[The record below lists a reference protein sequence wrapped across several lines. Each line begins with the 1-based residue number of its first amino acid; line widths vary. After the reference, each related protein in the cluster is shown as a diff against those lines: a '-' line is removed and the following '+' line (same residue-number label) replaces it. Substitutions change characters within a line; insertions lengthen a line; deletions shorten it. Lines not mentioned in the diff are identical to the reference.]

1 MNRDQQG
8 YPGAGAPELAGRRD
22 ELSVL
27 AGLIDA
33 VHEGESRVLVVRGE
47 PGVGKT
53 TLLEHVAGQELRCA
67 VARAAGVQ
75 SEMELAF
82 AGLHQLCAPM
92 LDHAERLPSPQQD
105 ALRTAFGL
113 VAGPPPDRFIVGLA
127 ALNLL
132 AEVAGA
138 RPLICLIDDEQWLD
152 QASAQALGFAARR
165 LGANP
170 VGLVFATRD
179 PGAELAGLPELE
191 VAGLPAED
199 ARALLD
205 SALAGPLDEQV
216 RDLIVAE
223 TGGNPTALLELPEG
237 LSPAQLAG
245 GFGLPLAV
253 WPTGRAGHAFD
264 RRLAALPAET
274 RRLVVLAAA
283 DPSGDRALVW
293 RAARSLGIE
302 VAAAEPAAEADL
314 VEFGARVR
322 FRHPLARSA
331 AYQSASMRERREAHA
346 ALAEATDR
354 VADPDR
360 RAWHRAQA
368 AAAPDEEVAVELEC
382 SAGRAQARAGLAAA
396 AAFLER
402 SVALTADPARQAHR
416 ALAAAQVS
424 LQAGGFGTA
433 LDLLTA
439 AEAGP
444 LDAFA
449 SARVDLLRGQVVFAS
464 GHTGDASTALLKAAR
479 RLERFDLDLAR
490 ETYLAAWG
498 AAILTVGGPE
508 RAPGPVPVPVPAP
521 RPAPGPAAGDRPVGG
536 DAGVLLEICRSVRAL
551 PPSPDGPRPLDLTLE
566 GLALLITDG
575 HAAAA
580 TTLQR
585 AAKVLTSIPVDDV
598 LRWGWVA
605 TRTSSAVWD
614 YEGFHAISAR
624 QVRLVREVGALA
636 HLPLFLSQVGVA
648 RAWMGDFAGAD
659 AVAAESASVA
669 ARTGDRFPP
678 HVLLLLRALQGR
690 EAEATVAIAGAIEE
704 SAASGQQ
711 AAATFARWAAAVLHN
726 GLARYKEAA
735 AAARQAAGNPFDPW
749 SALWAL
755 PELVEAAARL
765 GDAELAR
772 DALDRLTVMTQPSG
786 NDPALGIEAR
796 CRALLSDGTDADDL
810 YREAIDRLG
819 LTRLRPEL
827 ARAHLLYGEWL
838 RREGRRVESR
848 EQLRTAHEL
857 LAAIGMGA
865 FAERARRELIATGEK
880 VRKRGV
886 ETRDQLT
893 PQEEQIARLA
903 RDGCT
908 NPEIAAQLFLSART
922 VEWHLGKVFGKLG
935 VSSRRELTAALGQRG
950 QDGQP
955 T

>member
-1 MNRDQQG
+1 MNRGQV
-8 YPGAGAPELAGRRD
+8 AGAAQLAGRRD

-27 AGLIDA
+27 DALADA
-33 VHEGESRVLVVRGE
+33 VREGGSRVLVVRGE

-53 TLLEHVAGQELRCA
+53 ALLEHVAGQELQCQ

-75 SEMELAF
+75 SETELAF

-92 LDHAERLPSPQQD
+92 LGRAERLPLPQQD

-132 AEVAGA
+132 SEVAGE

-165 LGANP
+165 LGADP
-170 VGLVFATRD
+170 VGLVFATRV
-179 PGAELAGLPELE
+179 PGAELAGLPELQVE
-191 VAGLPAED
+191 GLPEED

-223 TGGNPTALLELPEG
+223 TRGNPLALLEVPEG
-237 LSPAQLAG
+237 LSPTELAG
-245 GFGLPLAV
+245 GFGLPCAA
-253 WPTGRAGHAFD
+253 PPAGRVGHAFD
-264 RRLAALPAET
+264 RQLAALPAQA

-293 RAARSLGIE
+293 RAAALLGIGVQAGE
-302 VAAAEPAAEADL
+302 SAAEAQL
-314 VEFGARVR
+314 VEFGGRVR
-322 FRHPLARSA
+322 FRHPLARFA
-331 AYQSASMRERREAHA
+331 AYHSASLRERREAHA
-346 ALAEATDR
+346 ALAQVTDEA
-354 VADPDR
+354 ADPDR
-360 RAWHRAQA
+360 RAWHRAQSS
-368 AAAPDEEVAVELEC
+368 AAPDEEVAVELER
-382 SAGRAQARAGLAAA
+382 SAGRAQARGGLAAA

-402 SVALTADPARQAHR
+402 SVALTDNPARQADR

-424 LQAGGFGTA
+424 LQAGGFGNA
-433 LDLLTA
+433 LDLLAA
-439 AEAGP
+439 AEASP
-444 LDAFA
+444 LDEFD
-449 SARVDLLRGQVVFAS
+449 SARVDLLRGQVAFAS
-464 GHTGDASTALLKAAR
+464 GHTGDASTALLNAAR
-479 RLERFDLDLAR
+479 RLEPFDLDLAR

-498 AAILTVGGPE
+498 AAILTVGGS
-508 RAPGPVPVPVPAP
+508 GDQD
-521 RPAPGPAAGDRPVGG
+521 GDRDGGG
-536 DAGVLLEICRSVRAL
+536 DGDVLLEICRSVQAL
-551 PPSPDGPRPLDLTLE
+551 PSPPDGPRPLDLTLE

-580 TTLQR
+580 STLQR
-585 AAKVLTSIPVDDV
+585 AAKVLTSIPVEEV
-598 LRWGWVA
+598 LRWGWIA

-624 QVRLVREVGALA
+624 QVQLARHVGALA
-636 HLPLFLSQVGVA
+636 PLPLFLSQVGVA
-648 RAWMGDFAGAD
+648 RAWMGDFAGAE
-659 AVAAESASVA
+659 AVAGESASVA
-669 ARTGDRFPP
+669 ARTGNRFPP
-678 HVLLLLRALQGR
+678 HVTLLLRAMQGR
-690 EAEATVAIAGAIEE
+690 ETEASTAIASAIEE
-704 SAASGQQ
+704 SAIGGQG
-711 AAATFARWAAAVLHN
+711 AAATFAHWSAAVLHN
-726 GLARYKEAA
+726 GLAQYKEAA
-735 AAARQAAGNPFDPW
+735 SAARQAAANPFDPW

-765 GDAELAR
+765 GDDELAR
-772 DALDRLTVMTQPSG
+772 GALDRLAVMTQPSG
-786 NDPALGIEAR
+786 NDSALGIEAR
-796 CRALLSDGTDADDL
+796 CRALLNDGGDADDL

-838 RREGRRVESR
+838 RREGRRVEAR
-848 EQLRTAHEL
+848 EQLRTAHDM

-903 RDGCT
+903 RDGRT

-955 T
+955 A

>member
-1 MNRDQQG
+1 MNRDQPG
-8 YPGAGAPELAGRRD
+8 YPGSGAAQLAGRRD

-27 AGLIDA
+27 GDLIDA
-33 VHEGESRVLVVRGE
+33 VREGESRVLVVRGE

-53 TLLEHVAGQELRCA
+53 TLLDHVAAHESACQ
-67 VARAAGVQ
+67 VARAAGAE
-75 SEMELAF
+75 SETELAF

-92 LDHAERLPSPQQD
+92 LGRAERLPLPQQD

-132 AEVAGA
+132 SEVAGE

-152 QASAQALGFAARR
+152 QASAQALGFTARR
-165 LGANP
+165 LGAVGVG
-170 VGLVFATRD
+170 VGLIFATRD

-191 VAGLPAED
+191 VDGLPEDD

-205 SALAGPLDEQV
+205 AALAGPLDEQI

-223 TGGNPTALLELPEG
+223 TRGNPLALLELPEG
-237 LSPAQLAG
+237 LSPAELAG
-245 GFGLPLAV
+245 GFGLPRAAS
-253 WPTGRAGHAFD
+253 PAGRVGHDVD
-264 RRLAALPAET
+264 RQLAALPAET

-293 RAARSLGIE
+293 RAARRLGIP
-302 VAAAEPAAEADL
+302 VQAGEPAAEAAL
-314 VEFGARVR
+314 VEFGGRVR

-331 AYQSASMRERREAHA
+331 AYQSASLRERREAHA
-346 ALAEATDR
+346 ALAEATDQT
-354 VADPDR
+354 ADPDR

-368 AAAPDEEVAVELEC
+368 AAAPDEEVAAELER
-382 SAGRAQARAGLAAA
+382 SAGRAQARGGLAAA

-402 SVALTADPARQAHR
+402 SVALTADPARQADR

-424 LQAGGFGTA
+424 LRAGGFGNA

-444 LDAFA
+444 LDELAG
-449 SARVDLLRGQVVFAS
+449 ARVELLRGQMVFAS

-479 RLERFDLDLAR
+479 RLEPFDPDLAR

-498 AAILTVGGPE
+498 AAILTVGGPADGE
-508 RAPGPVPVPVPAP
+508 
-521 RPAPGPAAGDRPVGG
+521 
-536 DAGVLLEICRSVRAL
+536 VLLEICRSVRAL
-551 PPSPDGPRPLDLTLE
+551 PSPPDGPRPLDLTLE

-580 TTLQR
+580 STLQR
-585 AAKVLTSIPVDDV
+585 AAKVLTSIPVEEV

-624 QVRLVREVGALA
+624 QARLVRDAGALDQ
-636 HLPLFLSQVGVA
+636 LPLFLSQAGVA
-648 RAWMGDFAGAD
+648 RAWMGDFAGAE

-669 ARTGDRFPP
+669 ARSGNRFPP
-678 HVLLLLRALQGR
+678 HVVLVLRAMQGR
-690 EAEATVAIAGAIEE
+690 EAEASAAIASAVEE
-704 SAASGQQ
+704 SAASGQG
-711 AAATFARWAAAVLHN
+711 AAATFAQWTAAVLGN
-726 GLARYKEAA
+726 GLAHYKEAA
-735 AAARQAAGNPFDPW
+735 SAARQAAANPFDPW

-765 GDAELAR
+765 GDDDLAR
-772 DALDRLTVMTQPSG
+772 DALDRLAVMTQPSG

-796 CRALLSDGTDADDL
+796 CRALLSDGADADDL

-838 RREGRRVESR
+838 RREGRRVEAR
-848 EQLRTAHEL
+848 EQLRTAHDM

-903 RDGCT
+903 SDGRT

-950 QDGQP
+950 GG
-955 T
+955 

>member
-1 MNRDQQG
+1 ML
-8 YPGAGAPELAGRRD
+8 GAL
-22 ELSVL
+22 V
-27 AGLIDA
+27 DA
-33 VHEGESRVLVVRGE
+33 VREGESRVLVVRGE

-53 TLLEHVAGQELRCA
+53 TLLEHVAGQELRCQ

-75 SEMELAF
+75 SETELAF

-92 LDHAERLPSPQQD
+92 LGRAERLPLPQQD

-132 AEVAGA
+132 SEVAA
-138 RPLICLIDDEQWLD
+138 ERPLICLIDDEQWLD

-165 LGANP
+165 LGADP
-170 VGLVFATRD
+170 VGLVFATRV
-179 PGAELAGLPELE
+179 PGTELAGLPELQVE
-191 VAGLPAED
+191 GLPEED

-223 TGGNPTALLELPEG
+223 TRGNPLALLELPEG
-237 LSPAQLAG
+237 LSPAELAG
-245 GFGLPLAV
+245 GFGLPCAA
-253 WPTGRAGHAFD
+253 PPAGRVGHAFD
-264 RRLAALPAET
+264 RQLAALPAQA

-293 RAARSLGIE
+293 RAAALLGIGVQAGE
-302 VAAAEPAAEADL
+302 SAAEAQL
-314 VEFGARVR
+314 VEFGGRVR
-322 FRHPLARSA
+322 FRHPLARFA
-331 AYQSASMRERREAHA
+331 AYHAASLRERREAHA
-346 ALAEATDR
+346 ALAQVTDE

-368 AAAPDEEVAVELEC
+368 TAAPDEEVAVELERA
-382 SAGRAQARAGLAAA
+382 AGRAQARGGLAAA

-402 SVALTADPARQAHR
+402 SVALTTDLARQADR

-424 LQAGGFGTA
+424 LQAGGFGNA
-433 LDLLTA
+433 LDLLAA
-439 AEAGP
+439 AEASP
-444 LDAFA
+444 LDEFD
-449 SARVDLLRGQVVFAS
+449 SARVDLLRGQVAFAS
-464 GHTGDASTALLKAAR
+464 GHTGDASTALLNAAR
-479 RLERFDLDLAR
+479 RLEPFDLDLAR

-498 AAILTVGGPE
+498 AAILTVGGS
-508 RAPGPVPVPVPAP
+508 G
-521 RPAPGPAAGDRPVGG
+521 AGDGAG
-536 DAGVLLEICRSVRAL
+536 DGDGHGDVLLDICRSVQAL
-551 PPSPDGPRPLDLTLE
+551 PSPPDGPRPLDLTLE

-580 TTLQR
+580 STLQR
-585 AAKVLTSIPVDDV
+585 AAKVLTSIPVEEV

-624 QVRLVREVGALA
+624 QVQLARDVGALA
-636 HLPLFLSQVGVA
+636 PLPLFLSQVGVA
-648 RAWMGDFAGAD
+648 RALMGDFAGAE
-659 AVAAESASVA
+659 AVAGESASVA
-669 ARTGDRFPP
+669 ARTGNRFPP
-678 HVLLLLRALQGR
+678 HVTLLLRAMQGR
-690 EAEATVAIAGAIEE
+690 EAEASAAIASAIEE
-704 SAASGQQ
+704 SAIAGQG
-711 AAATFARWAAAVLHN
+711 AAATFAHWSAAVLHN
-726 GLARYKEAA
+726 GLAQYKEAA
-735 AAARQAAGNPFDPW
+735 SAARQAAANPFDPW

-765 GDAELAR
+765 GDDELACG
-772 DALDRLTVMTQPSG
+772 ALDRLAVMTQPSG

-796 CRALLSDGTDADDL
+796 CRALLSDGGDADDL

-838 RREGRRVESR
+838 RREGRRVEAR
-848 EQLRTAHEL
+848 EQLRTAHDM

-903 RDGCT
+903 SDGRT

-955 T
+955 S